1 MTNAYSST
9 WAAVWTR
16 IIYLCCWYEEW
27 TCRSEPQLALYLIL
41 TCSWYMNGMQTLDI
55 YVKNTLFI
63 DANAGKIILKTI
75 KRNRLKHSSKE
86 GQLSFCFPTA
96 RSRLIWN
103 LLCYSI
109 VRYKQRKMQVMQM
122 VLTVRGTSQVPVYSG
137 WVFSWVPLSFL
148 GSSNVSLRS
157 RLYLQRS
164 QSPHSAAFR
173 GLATCYV
180 QYVWLDSGV
189 QKLKS
194 SWLWAVLWRDWTAV

>member
-1 MTNAYSST
+1 MNLQK
-9 WAAVWTR
+9 WATVATLPV
-16 IIYLCCWYEEW
+16 
-27 TCRSEPQLALYLIL
+27 L
-41 TCSWYMNGMQTLDI
+41 TCSWYMNGTQTLDI

-63 DANAGKIILKTI
+63 DANAWKITLKTS

-86 GQLSFCFPTA
+86 GRLSFRFPTA

-157 RLYLQRS
+157 QLYLQRS
-164 QSPHSAAFR
+164 QSLIQLLLE
-173 GLATCYV
+173 GWLLAMYSMSDLTQVFKTEIELAVGSVV
-180 QYVWLDSGV
+180 QRLDCSINCRFCCDAR
-189 QKLKS
+189 
-194 SWLWAVLWRDWTAV
+194 WCFTFF